1 MATLGKVAGGAAKL
15 TAAGMAAAGT
25 AIAGVVAAST
35 NVGKEFEAQM
45 STVAAISGATG
56 NELAALEAKAKEMGA
71 TTQFSATEAGQ
82 AMEYMA
88 MAGWKSSDMV
98 DGISGIMNLA
108 AASGE
113 DLASTSDIV
122 TDALTA
128 FGMTAS
134 DSGRFADVLAAASSN
149 ANTNVAMLGES
160 FKYVAPLAGT
170 LGYSA
175 EDASIAL
182 GLMANAGIK
191 GSQAGT
197 SLKTALAN
205 MSAPTDKQAAAMEKL
220 GLSLTD
226 SEGNMKSMREVMVDM
241 RSNFAGL
248 SEAEQTRP
256 QVRYSGKKLCPV
268 CLQSSTQAKRI
279 LTNLQMQ

>member
-108 AASGE
+108 AA
-113 DLASTSDIV
+113 
-122 TDALTA
+122 
-128 FGMTAS
+128 
-134 DSGRFADVLAAASSN
+134 
-149 ANTNVAMLGES
+149 
-160 FKYVAPLAGT
+160 
-170 LGYSA
+170 
-175 EDASIAL
+175 
-182 GLMANAGIK
+182 
-191 GSQAGT
+191 
-197 SLKTALAN
+197 
-205 MSAPTDKQAAAMEKL
+205 
-220 GLSLTD
+220 
-226 SEGNMKSMREVMVDM
+226 
-241 RSNFAGL
+241 
-248 SEAEQTRP
+248 
-256 QVRYSGKKLCPV
+256 
-268 CLQSSTQAKRI
+268 
-279 LTNLQMQ
+279 